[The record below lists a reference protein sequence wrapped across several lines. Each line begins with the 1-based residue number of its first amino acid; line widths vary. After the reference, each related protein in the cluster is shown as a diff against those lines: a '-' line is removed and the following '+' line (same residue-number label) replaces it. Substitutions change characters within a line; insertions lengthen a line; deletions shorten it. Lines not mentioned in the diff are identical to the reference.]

1 MKIWVIVLLML
12 SQSPTTEFPRAEI
25 ANGRIRATM
34 YLPDAQ
40 SGYYR
45 GTRFDWSGS
54 ITSLTWNGHEYFG
67 RWFERHDPKI
77 HDAITGPVEEFL
89 TGDSALGYDEARPGG
104 TFVRIGV
111 GVARRP
117 DDSPYKRF
125 DTYEIVDPGSW
136 TVNKGADRIEFVHT
150 LRDATGYAYTY
161 RKMLRLDGDRLVLE
175 HSLKNTGTKAIRTY
189 VYNHNFFMMDR
200 QTTGPDI
207 VVRFPFAARA
217 ARDMGDLAALRS
229 PEMVFL
235 KQFEPKQTVFTE
247 VEGFG
252 ATAKDYDFRIE
263 NRRTGAGVRITGDRP
278 LVKVYFWSAPTTTCP
293 EPYIDVSAE
302 PGKESTW
309 KISYEFYRVAGV
321 PTAPKGA

>member
-1 MKIWVIVLLML
+1 MKAWALVLLML

-34 YLPDAQ
+34 HLPNAE

-45 GTRFDWSGS
+45 GTRFDWSGA
-54 ITSLTWNGHEYFG
+54 IDSLTWGGHEYFG
-67 RWFERHDPKI
+67 QWFERHDPKI

-89 TGDSALGYDEARPGG
+89 TGDSALGYEEAKAGG

-111 GVARRP
+111 GVARKR

-125 DTYEIVDPGSW
+125 DTYEIVDSGSW
-136 TVNKGADRIEFVHT
+136 TVNRTGDRIEFIHT
-150 LRDATGYAYTY
+150 LRDGTGYAYTY
-161 RKMLRLDGDRLVLE
+161 RKELRLDGDRLILE

-217 ARDMGDLAALRS
+217 ARDLGDLAALRS

-235 KQFEPKQTVFTE
+235 KPFEPKQTVFTE

-263 NRRTGAGVRITGDRP
+263 NRKTGAGVRITGDRP
-278 LVKVYFWSAPTTTCP
+278 LVKVYFWSASTTTCP
-293 EPYIDVSAE
+293 EPYIDVSVE

-309 KISYEFYRVAGV
+309 RITYEFYQVKGV
-321 PTAPKGA
+321 PPAAKGE